1 LSKAL
6 QDQKLSDELIVPN
19 QGKDIS
25 FFYDPTK
32 ERLKEPFTS
41 YRATLK
47 SYAEIFRMRATPTM
61 RSQIR
66 SERSDNATINLQTS
80 NQSLQPTAS
89 HACQMKL
96 TNNNYI
102 ISIGTKNFTE
112 RYYRDKAGWLKVS
125 ARSRTFRMT
134 AEQVL
139 NHVLPA
145 VAGIKPNL
153 TIKVE
158 HHDAN
163 LSH

>member
-1 LSKAL
+1 
-6 QDQKLSDELIVPN
+6 
-19 QGKDIS
+19 
-25 FFYDPTK
+25 
-32 ERLKEPFTS
+32 
-41 YRATLK
+41 
-47 SYAEIFRMRATPTM
+47 
-61 RSQIR
+61 
-66 SERSDNATINLQTS
+66 
-80 NQSLQPTAS
+80 
-89 HACQMKL
+89 MKL

-112 RYYRDKAGWLKVS
+112 RYYRDKAGWLKIS

-158 HHDAN
+158 HRDAN
-163 LSH
+163 VRTDL